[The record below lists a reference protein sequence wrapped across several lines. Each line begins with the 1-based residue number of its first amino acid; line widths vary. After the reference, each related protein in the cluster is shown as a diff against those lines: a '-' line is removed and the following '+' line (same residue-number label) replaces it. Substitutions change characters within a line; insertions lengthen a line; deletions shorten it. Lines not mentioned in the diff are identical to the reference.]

1 MDISGTTHYKILKY
15 FTDCFSVVPLV
26 MAFYKVHMD
35 ISSFYKNIIIE
46 DITWLHRE
54 TKFSLQM
61 SLTHETLI
69 FQHQKRNFVSPSG
82 LVMFDLLRKHH

>member
-1 MDISGTTHYKILKY
+1 
-15 FTDCFSVVPLV
+15 
-26 MAFYKVHMD
+26 MAAQ
-35 ISSFYKNIIIE
+35 
-46 DITWLHRE
+46 R